1 LHWRSLASALNSPAA
16 RTAGLRDYLKKW
28 FDKPVLS
35 KAEGLTTNGEGS
47 LCPFV
52 LSLSKDRLFCKDGF
66 EIVSKSPQRPL
77 QRGISTLAG
86 LLTTFKEQLMA

>member
-1 LHWRSLASALNSPAA
+1 MRLFLP
-16 RTAGLRDYLKKW
+16 TAFGKKTMISVVIAH
-28 FDKPVLS
+28 PGLS

-86 LLTTFKEQLMA
+86 LLTTFKEQLIA